1 MAIQEFWTLFMGFIN
16 THNDILRILLTA
28 ILALAAVFG
37 TRLYRGLIQS
47 LRKKLLRFMP

>member
-37 TRLYRGLIQS
+37 TRLYRSLIQS
-47 LRKKLLRFMP
+47 LR